1 MYTVVCVQA
10 PRLRR
15 ISVDDRYSLVHV
27 GLVCRKDVLDVVSS
41 ESRWTS
47 AHNGQAMCDDPI
59 RPRSR
64 VSSPTTPL

>member
-27 GLVCRKDVLDVVSS
+27 GLVCRKDVLDVVF
-41 ESRWTS
+41 ERVTL
-47 AHNGQAMCDDPI
+47 DI
-59 RPRSR
+59 R
-64 VSSPTTPL
+64 T